1 MKPSTDLQREL
12 LENLWWDLRV
22 MYQRD
27 IAMADNGVPFRQRV
41 ESFVRDYSGTME
53 ENDSHA
59 MARAEY
65 DDDTYLREIFKKQ
78 AQQQLSRYREALEEI
93 QVETYEVE
101 TEQRCAICGRNTQ
114 GRGGK

>member
-53 ENDSHA
+53 E
-59 MARAEY
+59 
-65 DDDTYLREIFKKQ
+65 KK
-78 AQQQLSRYREALEEI
+78 
-93 QVETYEVE
+93 
-101 TEQRCAICGRNTQ
+101 
-114 GRGGK
+114 